1 MKKINIPITAS
12 ISGYSLILSILK
24 YLEFGISNVLWLLI
38 LIFILSFGWTLYSTY
53 RDNKTIFGLSID
65 KGVIGGLLVTY
76 FYPLINVDDVAI
88 SSIIA
93 FISGVYLI
101 IGFVAFSFLMTIFSF
116 FSFFRMIPFFSVFRL
131 RFRGA
136 CIKVDFAGNF

>member
-1 MKKINIPITAS
+1 MKKLNIPITAS

-38 LIFILSFGWTLYSTY
+38 LIFILSFGWTLYTTY

-76 FYPLINVDDVAI
+76 FYPLINVDDIAI
-88 SSIIA
+88 SSVIA

-101 IGFVAFSFLMTIFSF
+101 IGFGRKKLF
-116 FSFFRMIPFFSVFRL
+116 
-131 RFRGA
+131 
-136 CIKVDFAGNF
+136 N

>member
-1 MKKINIPITAS
+1 MKKLNIPITAS

-53 RDNKTIFGLSID
+53 RDNKTILGFSID

-101 IGFVAFSFLMTIFSF
+101 IGFGRKKLF
-116 FSFFRMIPFFSVFRL
+116 
-131 RFRGA
+131 
-136 CIKVDFAGNF
+136 N

>member
-1 MKKINIPITAS
+1 MKKLNIPITSS
-12 ISGYSLILSILK
+12 ISGYCLVLSILK

-38 LIFILSFGWTLYSTY
+38 LIFIASFGWTLYSTH

-76 FYPLINVDDVAI
+76 FYPLINIDEVAI
-88 SSIIA
+88 SSGIA

-101 IGFVAFSFLMTIFSF
+101 VGFVRKKLF
-116 FSFFRMIPFFSVFRL
+116 
-131 RFRGA
+131 
-136 CIKVDFAGNF
+136 N